1 MHNTPQR
8 YFNAVLERRR
18 SRQPVKPGRDP
29 GAVLLGKLAG
39 LAEAAAW
46 RHGKDC
52 LARDGD
58 NSQRIAAGLTV
69 TPQAHQMNGAV
80 ALDFNGLRFGRTA
93 VKQCARRH
101 R

>member
-1 MHNTPQR
+1 M
-8 YFNAVLERRR
+8 
-18 SRQPVKPGRDP
+18 
-29 GAVLLGKLAG
+29 LLRKLAS
-39 LAEAAAW
+39 LTKAAAR
-46 RHGKDC
+46 RHGKDR

-69 TPQAHQMNGAV
+69 TPQADQMNGTV

-93 VKQCARRH
+93 VKQRARSH